1 MPHKRAKRFLRWS
14 GSALSILAVIFI
26 VDKLIEYGSE
36 VNYSLFTSLFLPL
49 AVLSAVYGAINLL
62 LVFSWKDLLRHF
74 GVAIDFRLALRL
86 YGESQLAKYIP
97 GNVFHFVGRQALGQ
111 EAGLAAWPLG
121 KSAIW
126 EIGVLIA
133 AGCLFSIL
141 VAPYFHPK
149 IPVIFAFLFFV
160 AVVFAVM
167 WLSNRWFSRWVAQA
181 IGRDAVFLAMSALIF
196 LAVLKLVVP
205 AGLIQG
211 PQAVVVCGAYVVA
224 WLLGLLTP
232 GAPAGAGVR
241 EVVLYALLHP
251 VVKETELLTV
261 IVFGRIVTVG
271 GDVLF
276 YLVAVLAKARTLKSA

>member
-1 MPHKRAKRFLRWS
+1 MPSKRAKRLLRWA
-14 GSALSILAVIFI
+14 GSALSILAIVFI
-26 VDKLIEYGSE
+26 VDRLRDYGSDID
-36 VNYSLFTSLFLPL
+36 YSLFASLFVPL
-49 AVLSAVYGAINLL
+49 IALSVVYGATNLL
-62 LVFSWKDLLRHF
+62 LLYSWKDLLRHF
-74 GVAIDFRLALRL
+74 GVVIDFRLALRL

-97 GNVFHFVGRQALGQ
+97 GNIFHFVGRQVLGQ

-121 KSAIW
+121 KSVIW
-126 EIGVLIA
+126 EIGALIA

-141 VAPYFHPK
+141 VTPYFHPQ

-160 AVVFAVM
+160 AVVSAVM
-167 WLSNRWFSRWVAQA
+167 WISNRWFSRWVAQA
-181 IGRDAVFLAMSALIF
+181 IGRDVVFLAMSALIF

-205 AGLIQG
+205 AGSIQG

-224 WLLGLLTP
+224 WLIGLLTP
-232 GAPAGAGVR
+232 GAPAGVGVR

-261 IVFGRIVTVG
+261 IIFGRIVTVS

-276 YLVAVLAKARTLKSA
+276 YLMAVLAKARTPDSA